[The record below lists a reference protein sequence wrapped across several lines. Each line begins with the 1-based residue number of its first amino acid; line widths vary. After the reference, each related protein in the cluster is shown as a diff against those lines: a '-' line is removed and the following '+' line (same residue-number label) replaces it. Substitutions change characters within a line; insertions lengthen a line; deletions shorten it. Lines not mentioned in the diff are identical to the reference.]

1 MFGSPGFSRWNAC
14 RDSGILPGTP
24 DPAEA
29 GTPDHGYSDEQLTFI
44 ERKEPCVSRL
54 SNQQHSTWFVI
65 VVAVFLTSL
74 LIANII
80 AVKLISIFGLI
91 LPAGT
96 IIFPISY
103 ICGDVLTEVYGYRRA
118 RQVIWLG
125 FACNLLAVTAIWG
138 AQVLPGAAFWEAQAA
153 YERILGFTP
162 RLLLASFCAYLLG
175 EFANAIVLARMKVLT
190 QGRMLWART
199 IGSTVVGQGLDS
211 LLFVTIAFLGT
222 IPAAGLLTTIVTQW
236 LVKVAYEALATPL
249 TYAVVNFLK
258 REEGIDTYDR
268 DISFHP
274 LGGD

>member
-1 MFGSPGFSRWNAC
+1 M
-14 RDSGILPGTP
+14 
-24 DPAEA
+24 
-29 GTPDHGYSDEQLTFI
+29 
-44 ERKEPCVSRL
+44 SRL
-54 SNQQHSTWFVI
+54 SAQQHSSYFVI
-65 VVAVFLTSL
+65 IVAVFVTC
-74 LIANII
+74 LIVANII
-80 AVKLISIFGLI
+80 AVKLVSIFGLL

-125 FACNLLAVTAIWG
+125 FACNLLAVSAIWG
-138 AQVLPGAAFWEAQAA
+138 AQVLPGAAFWDAQAA

-162 RLLLASFCAYLLG
+162 RLLLASFCAYLVG
-175 EFANAIVLARMKVLT
+175 EFANAFVLARMKVLT

-199 IGSTVVGQGLDS
+199 IGSTIVGQGLDS
-211 LLFVTIAFLGT
+211 LVFVSVAFLGI
-222 IPAAGLLTTIVTQW
+222 IPVAGLAAAILTQW

-268 DISFHP
+268 DISFNP
-274 LGGD
+274 LSAG